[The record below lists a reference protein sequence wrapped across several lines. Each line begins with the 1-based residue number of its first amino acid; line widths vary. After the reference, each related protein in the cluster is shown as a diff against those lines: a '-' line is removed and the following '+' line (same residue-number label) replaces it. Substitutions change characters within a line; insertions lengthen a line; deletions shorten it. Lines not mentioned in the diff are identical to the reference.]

1 MNITFEYYKVLQN
14 AILKTV
20 ANPKA
25 KKFEVAR
32 EYATGIRSGEPIDW
46 KVVNAAIVE
55 RWSRS
60 GLNHIK
66 TMAWKL

>member
-1 MNITFEYYKVLQN
+1 MNAQELQTE
-14 AILKTV
+14 IIKTV
-20 ANPKA
+20 SDPKSKHADVA
-25 KKFEVAR
+25 KK
-32 EYATGIRSGEPIDW
+32 YSTGIRSGEPIDW